1 MNKKQLQAFL
11 KKILSTEIKRK
22 DPFIKS
28 IGHRGL
34 LTLRFVDN
42 IPIGNYSG
50 LDEQHI

>member
-1 MNKKQLQAFL
+1 MNSLQLKAFL
-11 KKILSTEIKRK
+11 KKLLSTEIKRK

-42 IPIGNYSG
+42 IPVGNYSG
-50 LDEQHI
+50 LNHEHI